1 MFFSVVSFARADF
14 EDGVAAYQAGDYA
27 TAFSAFECLAE
38 RNIVVAQTNLG
49 YMYTMEE
56 GVDVDLEQAYFWF
69 RRAAENKSSAEQMT
83 VASMLYHG
91 EGVVADPIEAY
102 AWFSVAGASG
112 QEKRLIGL
120 RVYTADRDQHDNQI
134 RPVNLIIVS
143 QLVAKF
149 VDESGRIHHSSHQL
163 GVKNGTFFIALAPF
177 DSAPSCFSTAR
188 ESFRGFPVAWAQA

>member
-14 EDGVAAYQAGDYA
+14 EDGVAAHQAGDYA
-27 TAFSAFECLAE
+27 TAFSEFEFLAE

-69 RRAAENKSSAEQMT
+69 RRAAENKSSAAQMT

-163 GVKNGTFFIALAPF
+163 GVKNGTFFTALAPF
-177 DSAPSCFSTAR
+177 ASAPS
-188 ESFRGFPVAWAQA
+188 